1 MALAAVL
8 QLMAEVVEPSVV
20 FLTGF
25 MGAGKTTVGR
35 ELARTVGW
43 SFVDLDAAIEAK
55 QGKTI
60 SQIFSESGEPEFRKL
75 EMQTLRELLD
85 ASDPEDPDEEPEP
98 MVVALGGGVFAQE
111 ANRHLIR
118 EHGGKV
124 VYLEVDLP
132 EALRR
137 CEAVKLT
144 RPLLQDEKLTA
155 ELMESR
161 RPFYET
167 ADLRVR
173 TDGQLVPAIVQQICS
188 QLGISQGRLEAE

>member
-1 MALAAVL
+1 MVEA
-8 QLMAEVVEPSVV
+8 VEPTVI

-35 ELARTVGW
+35 ELARALGW
-43 SFVDLDAAIEAK
+43 SFIDLDSLIEAK
-55 QGKTI
+55 QGKKV
-60 SQIFSESGEPEFRKL
+60 SQIFDEHGEAEFRKL
-75 EMQTLRELLD
+75 ETQALREVLET
-85 ASDPEDPDEEPEP
+85 SDPESHKEEPQP

-124 VYLEVDLP
+124 VYLEVGLQ

-137 CEAVKLT
+137 CEQVKLS
-144 RPLLQDEKLTA
+144 RPLLKDEKLTA
-155 ELMESR
+155 ELMETR

-167 ADLRVR
+167 ADLKVK
-173 TDGQLVPAIVQQICS
+173 TDGQLVSNIVRQICS
-188 QLGISQGRLEAE
+188 QLNLSPCTQEAE